1 MKVTIKNLIFPC
13 AVSSYYSEIQ
23 NYYRIFSD
31 SKNALKVA
39 ENLEGGFSTCGVH
52 PTRCSEF
59 DQSGDAEQYYKNLR
73 DFANSSDKIK
83 AIGECGLDYDRLH
96 FCPAETQKVWFERQ
110 LKLSAEVGKP
120 LFLHMRAAAKDGFF
134 ILTIYLKTKVKVLE
148 ISRRVTL
155 LKYFVSH

>member
-1 MKVTIKNLIFPC
+1 MIFPC
-13 AVSSYYSEIQ
+13 SFYLLFEDSKFD
-23 NYYRIFSD
+23 RIFSD
-31 SKNALKVA
+31 SKVALNVA
-39 ENLEGGFSTCGVH
+39 KNLEGGFSTCGVH

-59 DQSGDAEQYYKNLR
+59 DQSGDAEEYYKNLR
-73 DFANSSDKIK
+73 DFAKSSDKIK

-134 ILTIYLKTKVKVLE
+134 YNNSLFENNSFNFQKFLE
-148 ISRRVTL
+148 
-155 LKYFVSH
+155 

>member
-1 MKVTIKNLIFPC
+1 MKVILRNLIFPC
-13 AVSSYYSEIQ
+13 SFYLLFEDSKFD
-23 NYYRIFSD
+23 RIFSD
-31 SKNALKVA
+31 SKVALNVA
-39 ENLEGGFSTCGVH
+39 KNLEGGFSTCGVH

-59 DQSGDAEQYYKNLR
+59 DQSGDAEEYYKNLR
-73 DFANSSDKIK
+73 DFAKSSDKIK

-134 ILTIYLKTKVKVLE
+134 IQTIDLRAKYL
-148 ISRRVTL
+148 
-155 LKYFVSH
+155 F